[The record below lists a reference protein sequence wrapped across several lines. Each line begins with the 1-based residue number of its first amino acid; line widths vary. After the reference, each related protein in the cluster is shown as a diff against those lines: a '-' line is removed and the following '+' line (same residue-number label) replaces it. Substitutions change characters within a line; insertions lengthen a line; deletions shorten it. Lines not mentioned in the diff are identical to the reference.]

1 MNRPDCTLEE
11 ERSLRRRR
19 HVIAG
24 IAMLAAGLLPAVG
37 SAQTLP
43 VEKQLPAAL
52 ALEAAS
58 GAVEACQAQG
68 YRVSA
73 TVVDRAGLVR
83 MVLRADG
90 AGPHTLDASR
100 RKAYTSAS
108 MRTRTLQLDER
119 IRSDPASAGIRD
131 IDQLLPLAG
140 GVPISAGNEVVGAI
154 GVGGAP
160 GGDKDEACAIAGIDK
175 IKDRLK

>member
-1 MNRPDCTLEE
+1 MNGQIVDSR
-11 ERSLRRRR
+11 LRMWRAR
-19 HVIAG
+19 VAAAG
-24 IAMLAAGLLPAVG
+24 IVVIVAGLLPAAG
-37 SAQTLP
+37 SAQMLP
-43 VEKQLPAAL
+43 VEKQLPTAL

-73 TVVDRAGLVR
+73 VVVDRAGTVKAI
-83 MVLRADG
+83 LRADG
-90 AGPHTLDASR
+90 AGPHTLDSSR

-131 IDQLLPLAG
+131 IDQLLALAG

>member
-1 MNRPDCTLEE
+1 MNGRVVAAEE
-11 ERSLRRRR
+11 EHVARHRR
-19 HVIAG
+19 HVVAG
-24 IAMLAAGLLPAVG
+24 FAMLAAGLLPAVG
-37 SAQTLP
+37 LAQTLP
-43 VEKQLPAAL
+43 VEKQLPAGL

-58 GAVEACQAQG
+58 GAVEACQQQG

-83 MVLRADG
+83 VVLRADG
-90 AGPHTLDASR
+90 AGPHTLDSSR

-108 MRTRTLQLDER
+108 MRVRTLQLDER

-160 GGDKDEACAIAGIDK
+160 GGDKDEACALAGIDK